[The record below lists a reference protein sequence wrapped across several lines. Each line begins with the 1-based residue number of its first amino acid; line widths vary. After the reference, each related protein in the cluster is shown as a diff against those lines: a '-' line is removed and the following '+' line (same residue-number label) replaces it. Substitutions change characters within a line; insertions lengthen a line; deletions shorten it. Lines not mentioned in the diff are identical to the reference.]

1 VQVPGMV
8 GHAAHDRSRE
18 DEMTILKR
26 MGGAL
31 AVGLA
36 ALTLLSA
43 GVATAESDRYG
54 QQKVVYHIN
63 GDGGE
68 ADKAYR
74 GALRNVQNHI
84 NAVGK
89 DNIEVKVVLHGNGVG
104 LLQNAMENE
113 QLQMDV
119 TSLRGQNVSFLVCNN
134 TLTGRDIDYET
145 DLFEVFEDQIVPSGV
160 AELSYL
166 QGQGYTYVKP

>member
-1 VQVPGMV
+1 
-8 GHAAHDRSRE
+8 
-18 DEMTILKR
+18 MTILKR
-26 MGGAL
+26 MRGVLVAGF
-31 AVGLA
+31 AV
-36 ALTLLSA
+36 LTLLAA
-43 GVATAESDRYG
+43 GNAVAQDSDRYG

-63 GDGGE
+63 GNGGE
-68 ADKAYR
+68 DDKAYR

-84 NAVGK
+84 NAVGR

-119 TSLRGQNVSFLVCNN
+119 TSLRGQNVVFLVCNN
-134 TLTGRDIDYET
+134 TLTGRDISYEE

>member
-1 VQVPGMV
+1 
-8 GHAAHDRSRE
+8 
-18 DEMTILKR
+18 MTILKR
-26 MGGAL
+26 MRG
-31 AVGLA
+31 VLA
-36 ALTLLSA
+36 AGFAVLTLLAAGSA
-43 GVATAESDRYG
+43 AAQGSDRYG

-63 GDGGE
+63 GNGGE
-68 ADKAYR
+68 DDKAYR

-84 NAVGK
+84 NAVGR

-119 TSLRGQNVSFLVCNN
+119 TSLRGQNVVFLVCNN
-134 TLTGRDIDYET
+134 TLTGRDISYEE

>member
-1 VQVPGMV
+1 
-8 GHAAHDRSRE
+8 
-18 DEMTILKR
+18 MTILKR
-26 MGGAL
+26 MRG
-31 AVGLA
+31 VLA
-36 ALTLLSA
+36 AGFAVLTLLAAGSA
-43 GVATAESDRYG
+43 AAQDSDRYG

-63 GDGGE
+63 GNGGE
-68 ADKAYR
+68 DDKAYR

-84 NAVGK
+84 NAVGR

-113 QLQMDV
+113 PLQMDV
-119 TSLRGQNVSFLVCNN
+119 TSLRGQNVVFLVCNN
-134 TLTGRDIDYET
+134 TLTGRDISYEE

>member
-1 VQVPGMV
+1 
-8 GHAAHDRSRE
+8 
-18 DEMTILKR
+18 MTILKR
-26 MGGAL
+26 MRGVLVAGL
-31 AVGLA
+31 AV
-36 ALTLLSA
+36 LTLLAA
-43 GVATAESDRYG
+43 GNAAAQDSDRYG

-63 GDGGE
+63 GNGGE
-68 ADKAYR
+68 DDKTYR

-84 NAVGK
+84 NAVGR

-119 TSLRGQNVSFLVCNN
+119 TSLRGQNVVFLVCNN
-134 TLTGRDIDYET
+134 TLTGRDISYEE

>member
-1 VQVPGMV
+1 
-8 GHAAHDRSRE
+8 
-18 DEMTILKR
+18 MTILKR
-26 MGGAL
+26 MRGVLVAGF
-31 AVGLA
+31 AV
-36 ALTLLSA
+36 LTLLAA
-43 GVATAESDRYG
+43 GNAAAQDSDRYG

-63 GDGGE
+63 GNGGE
-68 ADKAYR
+68 EDKAYR

-84 NAVGK
+84 NAVGR

-119 TSLRGQNVSFLVCNN
+119 TSLRGQNVVFLVCNN
-134 TLTGRDIDYET
+134 TLTGRDISYEE

>member
-1 VQVPGMV
+1 
-8 GHAAHDRSRE
+8 
-18 DEMTILKR
+18 MTILKR
-26 MGGAL
+26 MRG
-31 AVGLA
+31 VLA
-36 ALTLLSA
+36 AGFAVLTLLAAGSA
-43 GVATAESDRYG
+43 AAQDSDRYG

-63 GDGGE
+63 GNGGE
-68 ADKAYR
+68 DDKAYR

-84 NAVGK
+84 NAVGR

-119 TSLRGQNVSFLVCNN
+119 TSLRGQNVVFLVCNN
-134 TLTGRDIDYET
+134 TLTGRDISYEE

>member
-1 VQVPGMV
+1 
-8 GHAAHDRSRE
+8 
-18 DEMTILKR
+18 MTILKR
-26 MGGAL
+26 MRG
-31 AVGLA
+31 VLA
-36 ALTLLSA
+36 AGFAVLTLLAAASA
-43 GVATAESDRYG
+43 AAQDSDRYG

-63 GDGGE
+63 GNSGE
-68 ADKAYR
+68 DDKAYR

-84 NAVGK
+84 NAVGR

-119 TSLRGQNVSFLVCNN
+119 TSLRGQNVVFLVCNN
-134 TLTGRDIDYET
+134 TLTGRDISYEE

>member
-1 VQVPGMV
+1 
-8 GHAAHDRSRE
+8 
-18 DEMTILKR
+18 MTILKR
-26 MGGAL
+26 MRGVLAAGL
-31 AVGLA
+31 AV
-36 ALTLLSA
+36 LTLLAA
-43 GVATAESDRYG
+43 GNAAAQDSDRYG

-63 GDGGE
+63 GNGGE
-68 ADKAYR
+68 DDKAYR

-84 NAVGK
+84 NAVGR

-119 TSLRGQNVSFLVCNN
+119 TSLRGQNVVFLVCNN
-134 TLTGRDIDYET
+134 TLTGRDISYEE

>member
-1 VQVPGMV
+1 
-8 GHAAHDRSRE
+8 
-18 DEMTILKR
+18 MTILKR
-26 MGGAL
+26 MRGVLVAGF
-31 AVGLA
+31 AV
-36 ALTLLSA
+36 LTLLAAGSA
-43 GVATAESDRYG
+43 AAQDSDRYG

-63 GDGGE
+63 GNGGE
-68 ADKAYR
+68 DDKAYR

-84 NAVGK
+84 NAVGR

-119 TSLRGQNVSFLVCNN
+119 TSLRGQNVVFLVCNN
-134 TLTGRDIDYET
+134 TLTGRDISYEE

>member
-1 VQVPGMV
+1 
-8 GHAAHDRSRE
+8 
-18 DEMTILKR
+18 MTILKR
-26 MGGAL
+26 MRG
-31 AVGLA
+31 VLA
-36 ALTLLSA
+36 AGFAVLTLLAAGSA
-43 GVATAESDRYG
+43 AAQDSDRYG

-63 GDGGE
+63 GNGGE
-68 ADKAYR
+68 DDKAYR

-84 NAVGK
+84 NAVGR

-119 TSLRGQNVSFLVCNN
+119 TSLRGQNVVFLVCNN
-134 TLTGRDIDYET
+134 TLTGRDISYEK

>member
-1 VQVPGMV
+1 
-8 GHAAHDRSRE
+8 
-18 DEMTILKR
+18 MTILKR
-26 MGGAL
+26 MRGVLAAGL
-31 AVGLA
+31 AV
-36 ALTLLSA
+36 LTLLAA
-43 GVATAESDRYG
+43 GNAAAQDSDRYG

-63 GDGGE
+63 GNGGE
-68 ADKAYR
+68 EDKAYR

-84 NAVGK
+84 NAVGR

-119 TSLRGQNVSFLVCNN
+119 TSLRGQNVVFLVCNN
-134 TLTGRDIDYET
+134 TLTGRDISYEE

>member
-1 VQVPGMV
+1 
-8 GHAAHDRSRE
+8 
-18 DEMTILKR
+18 MTILKR
-26 MGGAL
+26 MRGVLVAGF
-31 AVGLA
+31 AV
-36 ALTLLSA
+36 LTLLAAGSA
-43 GVATAESDRYG
+43 VAQDSDRYG

-63 GDGGE
+63 GNGGE
-68 ADKAYR
+68 DDKAYR

-84 NAVGK
+84 NAVGR

-119 TSLRGQNVSFLVCNN
+119 TSLRGQNVVFLVCNN
-134 TLTGRDIDYET
+134 TLTGRDISYEE